1 MPYQSRWPTIFR
13 IDLEDRRVQMSF
25 QVSCRKAGA
34 LLFALALAASVPAA
48 EKSSAKAFPEAEGF
62 GAQTPGG
69 RGGKVLLVTNL
80 EDYVPKK
87 ESPIAG
93 SFRAACA
100 ASGPRIIVFRVSGTI
115 PLKAHLS
122 ISEPFIT
129 IAGQTAPGG
138 GICLKNYGLWIVAH
152 DVIVRHLRVR
162 PGDDMGPVMK
172 RQGKSFETDGLS
184 IGSPARDVIIDH
196 CSTSW
201 ANDEVLSVSGAGIT
215 NVTVQ
220 WCLISESLNSSF
232 HHKGPHGYGSLLR
245 TNGDVS
251 FHHNL
256 YAYHTSRSPR
266 PGTYGEGSILLDFR
280 NNVIYDSV
288 GYSAADPVRMN
299 YVGNFIKRARK
310 RAFNVG
316 GETTKLFAEGNV
328 LEGPGELI
336 TNLKP
341 VNKAETAFPIAA
353 VATDS
358 AQQAYERVLASSG
371 ATLPERDAVD
381 QRIIKQVVEGTG
393 GLIDSQEKVG
403 GWPPLRSDAP
413 PADADQDGMPDA
425 WEQSAGLNPQD
436 PADAAGDL
444 DRDGYTNIEEWLNGT
459 DAKSL

>member
-1 MPYQSRWPTIFR
+1 LTVAW
-13 IDLEDRRVQMSF
+13 
-25 QVSCRKAGA
+25 
-34 LLFALALAASVPAA
+34 AAATSVLGA
-48 EKSSAKAFPEAEGF
+48 EKPVARAFPEAEGF

-87 ESPIAG
+87 EPVVPG

-100 ASGPRIIVFRVSGTI
+100 AKGPRIVVFRVSGTI

-122 ISEPFIT
+122 ISEPFLT

-138 GICLKNYGLWIVAH
+138 GVCLKNYGLWIVAH

-172 RQGKSFETDGLS
+172 QQGKSFETDAIS
-184 IGSPARDVIIDH
+184 IGSPARNVIVDH
-196 CSTSW
+196 CSASW

-220 WCLISESLNSSF
+220 WCIISESLNSSF

-256 YAYHTSRSPR
+256 YAHHTSRSPR

-299 YVGNFIKRARK
+299 YVGNYIKRARS
-310 RAFNVG
+310 RAFRVG
-316 GETTKLFAEGNV
+316 GDTTKLFEEGNV
-328 LEGPGELI
+328 LQGRGELI
-336 TNLKP
+336 ANLRP
-341 VNKAETAFPIAA
+341 VNKVEAA
-353 VATDS
+353 YPVAPVATDS
-358 AQQAYERVLASSG
+358 AEKSFERVLATSG
-371 ATLPERDAVD
+371 ATLPKRDGVD
-381 QRIIKQVVEGTG
+381 QRVVKQVIDGTG
-393 GLIDSQEKVG
+393 DLIDTQGRVG
-403 GWPPLRSDAP
+403 GWPALASASP
-413 PADADQDGMPDA
+413 PKDADEDGMPDD
-425 WEQSAGLNPQD
+425 WERSVGLDPVD
-436 PADAAGDL
+436 PADSAGDM
-444 DRDGYTNIEEWLNGT
+444 DGDGYTNVEEWINGT
-459 DAKSL
+459 RANAI